1 MSVSRD
7 EKSGAGPEP
16 TVPERRGG
24 VIGLFARH
32 PTAANL
38 LMLVMILVGVFAL
51 ARINTQ
57 FFPDFGI
64 DVIQVSIEWP
74 GATAD
79 DVDQT
84 IVQAV
89 EPEVRFLDAVKR
101 VTSNS
106 YEGLATISVAFESGA
121 DMQSALSQ
129 VESAVAQVTTL
140 PEDAE
145 QPAVRRIVRYDTISR
160 LIISGP
166 FPESS
171 LKALAK
177 SVRDDLLARG
187 IDKVDIFGGR
197 EEEIWVEVSPA
208 TLRQTDLTLDGIAE
222 RIRAT
227 SQDVPSGDIGNGERQ
242 IRSLG
247 LLRDAAG
254 IAGVE
259 VKALED
265 GRKLKLSDIATVTD
279 TFSDGGRTARR
290 FGNPAIELHIQRAVN
305 ADALALA
312 AIVDAYLQ
320 ERVPTFPDSL
330 TVEQYDRT
338 SQLIRDRVDL
348 LLNNG
353 ITGLALVILILFA
366 FLNGKLA
373 FWVMLGIPV
382 SLLATVAVMLLTGQT
397 INMVSLF
404 GLILAVGII
413 VDDAIVVGEHGEA
426 RARLGLTSLQASI
439 SGATRMAPPV
449 FASSLTT
456 ICAFLPLL
464 VIQGVIGDIV
474 SAIPLVVITVI
485 IASLIECFLVLPGH
499 MRGSLASD
507 TTATGPFARY
517 RRWFDAGFFRFR
529 DTRYRKIVLI
539 SIQWRYVTLAC
550 AFGAFV
556 ICIGMLAG
564 GRVGFTFFP
573 SPEADKIYAN
583 VEMVAGT
590 QRADTVAML
599 DVLDRALVQTVR
611 DLAGADSGL
620 VRISVQKIGTQ
631 VGAGAGIRGVA
642 ASDTTGGLVVE
653 LTPSDQR
660 DVRTDDLIAAWRDRV
675 RPLPGLDN
683 LAIREARG
691 GPPGRDVDVRLRG
704 QDVRTLKAASNEVVA
719 LLGRIDG
726 VSAVSD
732 DLPWGKPETILEVTP
747 RGRAL
752 DFTTETVGRQ
762 VRNAIEG
769 AIAKR
774 FPRGD
779 EEVTVRVQ
787 FDRVDVDAG
796 VLTDLFLRAP
806 GGAEVPLEEIVS
818 LRESQGFGRIRRE
831 DGQREISVTGDVDKS
846 ITNTDL
852 VIEQLQR
859 EGLQKIAAKYGMTF
873 SFKGKAEEQQET
885 FADMRLGASLGLILI
900 YIVLAWV
907 FASYTRPIAVMM
919 VIPLGLIGAVIGH
932 YAMGYSFTILSM
944 VAFIGLSGIVIND
957 SIVMVSTIDERRRT
971 ESMVDAIVGGSC
983 DRLRAVI
990 LTSTTTI
997 GGLTPLMFETSQQA
1011 QFLIPMA
1018 VTITFGLAVA
1028 TVLVLV
1034 VVPALVAFLED
1045 LGEIRR
1051 RLTTLARRRS
1061 LSGRTSNA
1069 SAGPV
1074 ARTRP
1079 ARAIERGAGLPGE

>member
-1 MSVSRD
+1 MSGD
-7 EKSGAGPEP
+7 GIEP
-16 TVPERRGG
+16 TPPPAARLQQAGG
-24 VIGLFARH
+24 GLVGLFARH

-38 LMLVMILVGVFAL
+38 LMAVMILVGVFAL
-51 ARINTQ
+51 SRINTQ

-89 EPEVRFLDAVKR
+89 EPEVRFLDNVKR

-106 YEGLATISVAFESGA
+106 YEGLASISVAFESGA

-140 PEDAE
+140 PEDSE
-145 QPAVRRIVRYDTISR
+145 QPTVRRIVRYDTISR
-160 LIISGP
+160 LVISGP
-166 FPESS
+166 FPEYS
-171 LKALAK
+171 LKAIAK
-177 SVRDDLLARG
+177 TIRDDLLARG

-197 EEEIWVEVSPA
+197 DEEIWVEVSPG
-208 TLRQTDLTLDGIAE
+208 TLRQIDLTLNDIAA
-222 RIRAT
+222 RISTT

-242 IRSLG
+242 VRSLG

-254 IAGVE
+254 IAGIE

-290 FGNPAIELHIQRAVN
+290 LGNPAIELHIQRAIN
-305 ADALALA
+305 ADALELA
-312 AIVDAYLQ
+312 AIVDGYLKDTI
-320 ERVPTFPDSL
+320 PTLPASL
-330 TVEQYDRT
+330 TVEQYDQT
-338 SQLIRDRVDL
+338 SQLIQDRVDL
-348 LLNNG
+348 LLRNG
-353 ITGLALVILILFA
+353 ASGLVLVILILFA

-382 SLLATVAVMLLTGQT
+382 SLMATVAVMLLTGQT

-404 GLILAVGII
+404 GLILAIGII

-426 RARLGLTSLQASI
+426 RSRQGLSSIQAAI

-456 ICAFLPLL
+456 VCAFLPLL

-499 MRGSLASD
+499 MRGSLKPNTEGRSLY
-507 TTATGPFARY
+507 ARY
-517 RRWFDAGFFRFR
+517 RRWFDTGFFRFR
-529 DTRYRKIVLI
+529 DTHYRKLVHF
-539 SIQWRYVTLAC
+539 SIRWRYATLAC
-550 AFGAFV
+550 AFGAFLV
-556 ICIGMLAG
+556 CIGLLAG

-583 VEMVAGT
+583 IEMTAGS

-599 DVLDRALVQTVR
+599 DELDRALAQTVR
-611 DLAGADSGL
+611 DLDGTGSDL
-620 VRISVQKIGTQ
+620 VRMTVQKVGTE
-631 VGAGAGIRGVA
+631 VGAGAALRGVA

-653 LTPSDQR
+653 LKSSDQR
-660 DVRTDDLIAAWRDRV
+660 DIRTEQLIAAWRSNV
-675 RPLPGLDN
+675 QPLAGMDN

-691 GPPGRDVDVRLRG
+691 GPPGRDVDVRLKG
-704 QDVRTLKAASNEVVA
+704 SDVRTLKEASNEVVA
-719 LLGRIDG
+719 LLDRVDG

-752 DFTTETVGRQ
+752 DFTTESVGRQ

-787 FDRVDVDAG
+787 FDRADVDTG
-796 VLTDLFLRAP
+796 ILTDLFLRAP
-806 GGAEVPLEEIVS
+806 DGTEVPLTEIVS
-818 LRESQGFGRIRRE
+818 LRESQGFARIRRE
-831 DGQREISVTGDVDKS
+831 DGRRELSITGDVDKAV
-846 ITNTDL
+846 TNTDL

-859 EGLQKIAAKYGMTF
+859 EGLQEIAAKYGVTF
-873 SFKGKAEEQQET
+873 AFKGKAEEQQET
-885 FADMRLGASLGLILI
+885 FADMRMGAILGLILI

-907 FASYTRPIAVMM
+907 FASYTRPFAVMM
-919 VIPLGLIGAVIGH
+919 AIPLGLIGAVAGH
-932 YAMGYSFTILSM
+932 YLMGFNFTILSM

-1045 LGEIRR
+1045 VGAIKR
-1051 RLTTLARRRS
+1051 RLLGRAPTENPPERS
-1061 LSGRTSNA
+1061 PGPA
-1069 SAGPV
+1069 SP
-1074 ARTRP
+1074 P
-1079 ARAIERGAGLPGE
+1079 GAALPGE

>member
-1 MSVSRD
+1 VTGD
-7 EKSGAGPEP
+7 EAESPGPRAARLP
-16 TVPERRGG
+16 QVGG
-24 VIGLFARH
+24 GLVGLFARH

-38 LMLVMILVGVFAL
+38 LMMVMILVGVFAL
-51 ARINTQ
+51 SRINTQ

-89 EPEVRFLDAVKR
+89 EPEVRFLDSVKR

-106 YEGLATISVAFESGA
+106 YEGLASISVAFESGA

-145 QPAVRRIVRYDTISR
+145 QPTVRRIVRYDTISR

-166 FPESS
+166 FPEYS
-171 LKALAK
+171 LKAMAK
-177 SVRDDLLARG
+177 TIRDDLLARG

-197 EEEIWVEVSPA
+197 EEEIWVEVSPG
-208 TLRQTDLTLDGIAE
+208 TLRQVDLTLNDISE
-222 RIRAT
+222 RIRTT

-254 IAGVE
+254 IAGIE

-290 FGNPAIELHIQRAVN
+290 LGNPAIELHIQRAIN
-305 ADALALA
+305 ADALELA
-312 AIVDAYLQ
+312 AIVETYLN
-320 ERVPTFPDSL
+320 ETIPTLPASL
-330 TVEQYDRT
+330 TVEQYDKT
-338 SQLIRDRVDL
+338 SQLIQDRVDL
-348 LLNNG
+348 LLKNG
-353 ITGLALVILILFA
+353 VSGLVLVILILFA

-382 SLLATVAVMLLTGQT
+382 SLMATVAVMLLTGQT

-426 RARLGLTSLQASI
+426 RARKGLTSLQASI

-449 FASSLTT
+449 LASSLTT
-456 ICAFLPLL
+456 VCAFLPLL

-485 IASLIECFLVLPGH
+485 LASLIECFLVLPGH
-499 MRGSLASD
+499 MRGSLNPRAGGD
-507 TTATGPFARY
+507 GLFARY
-517 RRWFDAGFFRFR
+517 RRWFDTGFFRFR
-529 DTRYRKIVLI
+529 DNTYRKVVLF
-539 SIQWRYVTLAC
+539 SIRWRYATLAC
-550 AFGAFV
+550 AFGAFLV
-556 ICIGMLAG
+556 CIGLLAG

-583 VEMVAGT
+583 VEMVAGSH
-590 QRADTVAML
+590 RADTVAML
-599 DVLDRALVQTVR
+599 DELDRALAETVR
-611 DLAGADSGL
+611 DLDGPDSDL
-620 VRISVQKIGTQ
+620 VRMTVQKVGTE
-631 VGAGAGIRGVA
+631 VGSGAALRGVA

-653 LTPSDQR
+653 LKSSDQR
-660 DVRTDDLIAAWRDRV
+660 DVRTEQLITAWRAAV
-675 RPLPGLDN
+675 QPLAGMDN

-691 GPPGRDVDVRLRG
+691 GPPGRDVDVRLKG
-704 QDVRTLKAASNEVVA
+704 SDVRTLKEASNDVVA
-719 LLGRIDG
+719 LLDRVEG

-752 DFTTETVGRQ
+752 DFTTESVGRQ

-787 FDRVDVDAG
+787 FDRADVGAG
-796 VLTDLFLRAP
+796 ILTDLFLRAP
-806 GGAEVPLEEIVS
+806 DGTEVPLTEIVS
-818 LRESQGFGRIRRE
+818 LRESQGFARIRRE
-831 DGQREISVTGDVDKS
+831 DGRRELSITGDVDKTV
-846 ITNTDL
+846 TNTDL

-859 EGLQKIAAKYGMTF
+859 EGLQEIASKHGVAF
-873 SFKGKAEEQQET
+873 DFKGKAEEQQET
-885 FADMRLGASLGLILI
+885 FADMRLGAILGLILI

-907 FASYTRPIAVMM
+907 FASYTRPFAVMM
-919 VIPLGLIGAVIGH
+919 AIPLGLIGAVVGH
-932 YAMGYSFTILSM
+932 YLMGFNFTILSL

-971 ESMVDAIVGGSC
+971 EPLLDAIVGGSC

-1045 LGEIRR
+1045 VGALKR
-1051 RLTTLARRRS
+1051 RLLGQGPKENPPEIS
-1061 LSGRTSNA
+1061 PDPA
-1069 SAGPV
+1069 SQP
-1074 ARTRP
+1074 
-1079 ARAIERGAGLPGE
+1079 GAALPGE

>member
-1 MSVSRD
+1 MSGDGGEPSAPRA
-7 EKSGAGPEP
+7 AGPHQA
-16 TVPERRGG
+16 GG
-24 VIGLFARH
+24 GPVGLFARH

-38 LMLVMILVGVFAL
+38 LMMVMILVGVFAL
-51 ARINTQ
+51 SRINTQ

-89 EPEVRFLDAVKR
+89 EPEVRFLDNVKR

-106 YEGLATISVAFESGA
+106 YEGLASISVAFESGA

-129 VESAVAQVTTL
+129 VESAVAQVTSL
-140 PEDAE
+140 PEDSE
-145 QPAVRRIVRYDTISR
+145 QPTVRRIVRYDTISR
-160 LIISGP
+160 LVISGP
-166 FPESS
+166 FPEYS
-171 LKALAK
+171 LKAIAK
-177 SVRDDLLARG
+177 TIRDDLLARG

-197 EEEIWVEVSPA
+197 DEEIWVEVSPG
-208 TLRQTDLTLDGIAE
+208 TLRQIDLTLNDIAA
-222 RIRAT
+222 RIGAT

-242 IRSLG
+242 VRSLG

-254 IAGVE
+254 IADIE
-259 VKALED
+259 VKALGD

-279 TFSDGGRTARR
+279 TFSEGGRTARR
-290 FGNPAIELHIQRAVN
+290 LGNPAIELHIQRAIN
-305 ADALALA
+305 ADALELA
-312 AIVDAYLQ
+312 AIVDLYLD
-320 ERVPTFPDSL
+320 ETIPTLPASL

-338 SQLIRDRVDL
+338 SQLIQDRVDL
-348 LLNNG
+348 LLHNG
-353 ITGLALVILILFA
+353 ASGLILVILILFA

-382 SLLATVAVMLLTGQT
+382 SLMATVAVMLLTGQT

-404 GLILAVGII
+404 GLILAIGII

-426 RARLGLTSLQASI
+426 RARQGLSSIQAAI

-456 ICAFLPLL
+456 VCAFLPLL

-485 IASLIECFLVLPGH
+485 FASLIECFLVLPGH
-499 MRGSLASD
+499 MRGALKPDAEG
-507 TTATGPFARY
+507 AGLYARY

-529 DTRYRKIVLI
+529 DTHYRRIVLF
-539 SIQWRYVTLAC
+539 SIRWRYATLAC
-550 AFGAFV
+550 AFGTFLV
-556 ICIGMLAG
+556 CIGLLAG

-583 VEMVAGT
+583 VEMTAGSR
-590 QRADTVAML
+590 RADTVAML
-599 DVLDRALVQTVR
+599 DELDRALAQTVR
-611 DLAGADSGL
+611 ELDGPDSDLA
-620 VRISVQKIGTQ
+620 RMTVQKIGTE
-631 VGAGAGIRGVA
+631 VGGGAALRGVA

-653 LTPSDQR
+653 LKPSDRR
-660 DVRTDDLIAAWRDRV
+660 DVRTEQLIAAWRSNV
-675 RPLPGLDN
+675 RRLAGLDN
-683 LAIREARG
+683 LAIREAQG
-691 GPPGRDVDVRLRG
+691 GPPGRDVDVRLKG
-704 QDVRTLKAASNEVVA
+704 SDVRTLKEASNAVVA
-719 LLGRIDG
+719 LLGRVEG

-752 DFTTETVGRQ
+752 DFTTESVGRQ

-787 FDRVDVDAG
+787 FDRADVGAG
-796 VLTDLFLRAP
+796 ILTDLFLRAP
-806 GGAEVPLEEIVS
+806 DGTEVPLTEIVS
-818 LRESQGFGRIRRE
+818 LRESQGFARIRRE
-831 DGQREISVTGDVDKS
+831 DGRRELSITGDVDKAV
-846 ITNTDL
+846 TNTDL

-859 EGLQKIAAKYGMTF
+859 EGLQEIAAKHGVAF
-873 SFKGKAEEQQET
+873 DFKGKAEEQQET
-885 FADMRLGASLGLILI
+885 FADMRLGAILGLILI

-907 FASYTRPIAVMM
+907 FASYTRPFAVMM
-919 VIPLGLIGAVIGH
+919 AIPLGLIGAVIGH
-932 YAMGYSFTILSM
+932 YLMGFNFTILSM

-971 ESMVDAIVGGSC
+971 EPMEDAIVGGSC

-1045 LGEIRR
+1045 VGGIKR
-1051 RLTTLARRRS
+1051 RLLGRARTENPPGKS
-1061 LSGRTSNA
+1061 P
-1069 SAGPV
+1069 GPV
-1074 ARTRP
+1074 SP
-1079 ARAIERGAGLPGE
+1079 PGAALPGE